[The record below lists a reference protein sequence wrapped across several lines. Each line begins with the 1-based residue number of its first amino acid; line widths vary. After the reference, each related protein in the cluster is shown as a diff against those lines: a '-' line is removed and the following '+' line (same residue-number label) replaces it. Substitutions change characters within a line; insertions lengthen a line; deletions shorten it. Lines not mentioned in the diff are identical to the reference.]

1 MLTVVIPSY
10 NEDKI
15 IRKTVS
21 VLCSLLE
28 KERIDYELLFVNDG
42 SNDNTQRILEQEA
55 SLNPHIHVI
64 MFSRNFGKESAI
76 AAGLA
81 LSKGECVAVM
91 DGDLQHPPKVLVQ
104 MYRLWESG
112 YEVVNGVKK
121 TRGEESVM
129 HKFSSR
135 MFYKIM
141 TQTTGL
147 DMSGSSD
154 FKLLDRKV
162 VDILMAMP
170 EYHSFF
176 RALSSWV
183 GFNSTSVEFD
193 VADREE
199 GESKWSTIAL
209 IKYAINNILEFSSAP
224 MQIVTVAGIVTFI
237 IAFVVSIQTL
247 IRYFTGTSAEGFTT
261 VIILMLFLGS
271 VLMLGIGVLGL
282 YISKIYDEVKRR
294 PRYIISKYI

>member
-1 MLTVVIPSY
+1 
-10 NEDKI
+10 
-15 IRKTVS
+15 
-21 VLCSLLE
+21 
-28 KERIDYELLFVNDG
+28 
-42 SNDNTQRILEQEA
+42 
-55 SLNPHIHVI
+55 
-64 MFSRNFGKESAI
+64 
-76 AAGLA
+76 
-81 LSKGECVAVM
+81 
-91 DGDLQHPPKVLVQ
+91 
-104 MYRLWESG
+104 
-112 YEVVNGVKK
+112 
-121 TRGEESVM
+121 
-129 HKFSSR
+129 
-135 MFYKIM
+135 
-141 TQTTGL
+141 
-147 DMSGSSD
+147 
-154 FKLLDRKV
+154 
-162 VDILMAMP
+162 MAMP

-224 MQIVTVAGIVTFI
+224 MQIVTAAGIVTFI
-237 IAFVVSIQTL
+237 TAFAVSIQTL